1 MKHLLNFLLIL
12 FFVLGGCKRNEAN
25 VTSTTRDTTIN
36 QANAFSELT
45 LDSTRLEKFITE
57 QNIDDSAASQMRNFY
72 NSRNYHFA
80 WFTKDGLAEQ
90 ARAFWNLHN
99 SYINNT
105 KDSSLMNNRLH
116 EQMELLT
123 NEEPLEDSRDNSIIE
138 TELQLTEHFFKYAH
152 YAYAGK
158 IDPKELQWHIP
169 RKKVNAVKLLDS
181 LVANKGKDVEQWEPV
196 SIAYRAISKEL
207 TRYYNI
213 EKAGGW
219 GEILSG
225 KKKNFKL
232 GDSAFVIRQVK
243 QRLYTTG
250 DYKTIDTTSRFTR
263 SLVTAVK
270 QAQKRFGFKTNGIID
285 KTFIKELNVPVAKR
299 IEQILINMERMRW
312 MPKQPEGTRIVTNI
326 PEFKLQVYEGPREIF
341 NMDVVVGKFGHNTV
355 VFNDQLKY
363 VVFSPYWNIPRS
375 IVQNEIQPA
384 MAQNSNYLE
393 RNNMEQTGFNNGLP
407 VIRQKPGGNNALGL
421 VKFIFPNSYNI
432 YFHDT
437 PSKGLF
443 NRANRAFSHGCIRV
457 AQPKKL
463 AKYLLQD
470 QREWTDQRIDDAM
483 NAAEEKWVTLKE
495 TVPVFIS
502 YFTAWVDNDGLLNFR
517 NDIYGHDKKMA
528 ERLFESNNTNE
539 LLTSSR

>member
-1 MKHLLNFLLIL
+1 
-12 FFVLGGCKRNEAN
+12 
-25 VTSTTRDTTIN
+25 
-36 QANAFSELT
+36 
-45 LDSTRLEKFITE
+45 
-57 QNIDDSAASQMRNFY
+57 
-72 NSRNYHFA
+72 
-80 WFTKDGLAEQ
+80 
-90 ARAFWNLHN
+90 
-99 SYINNT
+99 
-105 KDSSLMNNRLH
+105 
-116 EQMELLT
+116 
-123 NEEPLEDSRDNSIIE
+123 
-138 TELQLTEHFFKYAH
+138 
-152 YAYAGK
+152 
-158 IDPKELQWHIP
+158 LQWHIP

-196 SIAYRAISKEL
+196 SGAYRLISKEL

-219 GEILSG
+219 PEILSPQ
-225 KKKNFKL
+225 KKKFKL
-232 GDSAFVIRQVK
+232 GDSAFVIREVK

-250 DYKTIDTTSRFTR
+250 DYENIDTTNRFNRT
-263 SLVTAVK
+263 LVTAVK
-270 QAQKRFGFKTNGIID
+270 QAQRRFGFKTNGIID

-326 PEFKLQVYEGPREIF
+326 PEFKLHLYEGPREVF
-341 NMDVVVGKFGHNTV
+341 NIDVVVGKFGHNTV

-363 VVFSPYWNIPRS
+363 VVFSPYWNVPPS

-384 MAQNSNYLE
+384 MARNSNYLE
-393 RNNMEQTGFNNGLP
+393 RNNMEQTGFSNGLP
-407 VIRQKPGGNNALGL
+407 VIRQKPRGNNALGH

-432 YFHDT
+432 YLHDT

-470 QREWTDQRIDDAM
+470 QTEWTDQRIDEAM

-495 TVPVFIS
+495 PVPVFIS

-528 ERLFESNNTNE
+528 EMLFESNNTNE

>member
-12 FFVLGGCKRNEAN
+12 FFVLGGCKRNQAN

-36 QANAFSELT
+36 RTNAFSELT

-57 QNIDDSAASQMRNFY
+57 QNLDDSAALQMRNFY
-72 NSRNYHFA
+72 NTRNYHFA
-80 WFTKDGLAEQ
+80 WFTEDGLAEQ

-123 NEEPLEDSRDNSIIE
+123 NEEPLKDSRDNSIIE

-285 KTFIKELNVPVAKR
+285 KTFIKEL
-299 IEQILINMERMRW
+299 M
-312 MPKQPEGTRIVTNI
+312 
-326 PEFKLQVYEGPREIF
+326 
-341 NMDVVVGKFGHNTV
+341 
-355 VFNDQLKY
+355 
-363 VVFSPYWNIPRS
+363 
-375 IVQNEIQPA
+375 
-384 MAQNSNYLE
+384 
-393 RNNMEQTGFNNGLP
+393 
-407 VIRQKPGGNNALGL
+407 
-421 VKFIFPNSYNI
+421 FP
-432 YFHDT
+432 
-437 PSKGLF
+437 
-443 NRANRAFSHGCIRV
+443 
-457 AQPKKL
+457 
-463 AKYLLQD
+463 
-470 QREWTDQRIDDAM
+470 
-483 NAAEEKWVTLKE
+483 
-495 TVPVFIS
+495 
-502 YFTAWVDNDGLLNFR
+502 
-517 NDIYGHDKKMA
+517 
-528 ERLFESNNTNE
+528 
-539 LLTSSR
+539 